1 MWGLLNLKK
10 IKIFY
15 FRKIRNGSL
24 FIKKGKKQ
32 KIKFLFELIEMN

>member
-24 FIKKGKKQ
+24 FIKKGKNK
-32 KIKFLFELIEMN
+32 KFNFCSS